1 MSLNLFGTRARSVNE
16 GFCCGENN
24 FTLRHASTL
33 FKLTTTEDSAER
45 TIPNEE
51 EKMLPTTTDCEPSES
66 TRVAVDIDCFLQNEA
81 RPSVCDRL
89 ILLVKSS
96 EAAEF
101 AKLGYQLESDT
112 EPRAK
117 AQILMRERG
126 KIHRYPTRRDYFPR
140 DTTRSHHEYS
150 RQMVEGNGTSN
161 FVPKPRITNYGQD
174 KIIKPLTPNKIIVG
188 QMNSY

>member
-1 MSLNLFGTRARSVNE
+1 MSLNLLGTRAGSVHE
-16 GFCCGENN
+16 E
-24 FTLRHASTL
+24 
-33 FKLTTTEDSAER
+33 SAER
-45 TIPNEE
+45 TIPNA
-51 EKMLPTTTDCEPSES
+51 EKTLPTTTDCEPSES

-117 AQILMRERG
+117 AQILHRERERE

-140 DTTRSHHEYS
+140 DTTRSHQEYS
-150 RQMVEGNGTSN
+150 RQRAGGYREAEG
-161 FVPKPRITNYGQD
+161 VRE
-174 KIIKPLTPNKIIVG
+174 
-188 QMNSY
+188 